1 MLSLKKCY
9 CVVWK
14 QCASTFAWGVFFF
27 QTLSLTLSRRLDTLD
42 APDSNKRL
50 IFILE
55 HGSLKHIE
63 FSSASTSTLKIHMT
77 SSQINDTFLFQR
89 VLKILTACRILQ
101 ISIARCQKE
110 GVRSREFMHTHM
122 CTVKH
127 FLYCMVNTESVS
139 KHRTVQY
146 FKFNS
151 FLMIII
157 KNNIINIIVMVCRN
171 NKEAYPEPCRE
182 FTLKES
188 FWFALTSFTPQVIMA
203 NIWRFW
209 SWWGHQGMIIHGWC
223 IMN

>member
-1 MLSLKKCY
+1 MY
-9 CVVWK
+9 
-14 QCASTFAWGVFFF
+14 
-27 QTLSLTLSRRLDTLD
+27 
-42 APDSNKRL
+42 
-50 IFILE
+50 
-55 HGSLKHIE
+55 
-63 FSSASTSTLKIHMT
+63 MT
-77 SSQINDTFLFQR
+77 RSQINDTFLFQR

-139 KHRTVQY
+139 KHTTVQY

-157 KNNIINIIVMVCRN
+157 KNNIINIIIMVCRN

-209 SWWGHQGMIIHGWC
+209 SWWGHQGMIIQGWC